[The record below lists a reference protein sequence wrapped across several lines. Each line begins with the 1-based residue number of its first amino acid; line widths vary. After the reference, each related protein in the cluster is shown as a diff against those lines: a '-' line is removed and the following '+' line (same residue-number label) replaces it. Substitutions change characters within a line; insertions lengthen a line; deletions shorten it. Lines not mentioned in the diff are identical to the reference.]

1 MKKEITDELF
11 GDKYETYSKLLFRIA
26 FLHLGNAHDAED
38 VLNLSSVYYQPEK
51 AVDTLLADPDTDKSE
66 LPVDEVT
73 ITVTFQDGKKARK
86 TVNVSFDKD
95 GVAQFVMK

>member
-1 MKKEITDELF
+1 M
-11 GDKYETYSKLLFRIA
+11 
-26 FLHLGNAHDAED
+26 
-38 VLNLSSVYYQPEK
+38 
-51 AVDTLLADPDTDKSE
+51 DTILADPDTDKSE

-73 ITVTFQDGKKARK
+73 ITVTFQEGKKARK

>member
-11 GDKYETYSKLLFRIA
+11 RDKYETYSKLLFRIA
-26 FLHLGNAHDAED
+26 FLHLGNTQDAED
-38 VLNLSSVYYQPEK
+38 ILNLSSVYYQPEK